1 MCFVTTLL
9 YPYGIMNGLLSWDSS
24 EYIVFRLLLFGELFM
39 LSDIGVKFFLQEFD
53 DDGISSK

>member
-1 MCFVTTLL
+1 
-9 YPYGIMNGLLSWDSS
+9 MNGLLSWDSS
-24 EYIVFRLLLFGELFM
+24 EYIVFRLLLVGELFM